1 MVILN
6 WDMEINEKK
15 KFFMVFNCNL
25 IRKNIY
31 VERWNWVFINI
42 KDIYFIKDLYEKN
55 IFGFLVVF

>member
-6 WDMEINEKK
+6 WDMEINDKK